1 MRILLFISSMESGGA
16 ERVMA
21 ILCNKLAERNHE
33 IYLATNT
40 DRPFAYPLCSDVH
53 IIPLYPSNYARRSR
67 LFRFFALYSL
77 IREIAKRVKPEVI
90 ISFMYTLNAKVLLAT
105 LGLGIPVVVSERTTF
120 DIRQSW
126 LARFRRL
133 YVNRLAACVTVQ
145 TQYDYR
151 YLGKRLPRKTVM
163 PNPLDFPL
171 RYDRTLKEKI
181 VLTVG
186 SVDRWEDKGFGILI
200 EIWKGLVKE
209 HPDWQLVIAGGGNE
223 KNFECLKSVV
233 ERYGVTDSVRLL
245 GFRKDVC
252 ELMYKSAVFVLASKY
267 EGMPN
272 CLLEAMS
279 QGCACVSFDCVTG
292 PAEMITE
299 GYSGIL
305 VENQNVQK
313 MAFALHKVMQD
324 EELRN
329 MLSEGAL
336 QDVTRYLPDNII
348 ARWEV
353 LLSECVEK

>member
-40 DRPFAYPLCSDVH
+40 DRSFAYSLCSDVH
-53 IIPLYPSNYARRSR
+53 IISLYPSDYAKRSR
-67 LFRFFALYSL
+67 LFRFFTLYSS
-77 IREIAKRVKPEVI
+77 IKEIAKKVKPEVI
-90 ISFMYTLNAKVLLAT
+90 VMYTLNAKVLLAT
-105 LGLGIPVVVSERTTF
+105 LGLRIPVIASERTTF
-120 DIRQSW
+120 DVRQS
-126 LARFRRL
+126 LLDRFRRL
-133 YVNRLAACVTVQ
+133 YINRLAACVTVQ
-145 TQYDYR
+145 TQHDYR
-151 YLGKRLPRKTVM
+151 YLGKRLPQKTVM

-171 RYDRTLKEKI
+171 RYNRTLKEKV

-200 EIWKGLVKE
+200 GIWKDLVKK
-209 HPDWQLVIAGGGNE
+209 HSDWQLVIAGGGNE

-233 ERYGVTDSVRLL
+233 VRCGVTDSVQLL

-299 GYSGIL
+299 GCSGIL

-313 MAFALHKVMQD
+313 MTFTLHKVMQD

-336 QDVTRYLPDNII
+336 QEVTRYLPDNII
-348 ARWEV
+348 TRWEA
-353 LLSECVEK
+353 LLNECVKR